1 MNPLLKG
8 VSVSFTHLH
17 VHTEYSALDGLT
29 RIAAGPKRAKAL
41 GQEAMAI
48 TDHGELTGAYAF
60 HKACLEEGIKPII
73 GVEFYLAIG
82 SRFEKNTELVPNDDD
97 NVTDADDGKE
107 KSKKYMHLTVLARN
121 EQGWKNLLALHNK
134 AEDSYWYKPRCLP
147 AGEQIHTIGGVKNI
161 EEIKVGDLVLTH
173 KGRFRPV
180 TQIMTNHHQ
189 GTLYG
194 VNLNAGYNKT
204 TWMTGEHPVLI
215 REASGKVDW
224 VEARDIIG
232 GKQVPKSGL
241 EHWNSF
247 VCLPKVKGSERIASI
262 SPDDFI
268 DAEWVRNGPK
278 LTKTLHR
285 KTMKPTFAHS
295 FLPAAIDL
303 DFDFGRFCGLYIAE
317 GWVDRGYSVNF
328 ALHKDETEYASFV
341 SSQLEALTGK
351 PAVIDNHPG
360 RAGYNG
366 TTVRAYSSPLA
377 QFMAS
382 AFGNGASNKAM
393 PNFVFES
400 NTEFMRGIYEGV
412 LEGDGNTEGG
422 STRLRQTSENLAWQM
437 RLLGA
442 EASES
447 FARVKE
453 FIDPHPDHATSYRSN
468 FSTAG
473 VSHRKVM
480 ADNDYV
486 YRPIAEVQTRDFDGL
501 VYNFEV
507 EEDHSYV
514 SDFVVHNCD
523 FDLIK
528 QHGEGLTILTG
539 CLGGPVAGPLA
550 RAGAAEKRGDAGTAE
565 TYRNEARKN
574 LGILIDAVGR
584 DHVFLE
590 VMYHGIGAEVHAF
603 REIRALS
610 EETGIPLVATNDC
623 HYEHQEDAHAHD
635 AFLAV
640 GVKKTLDDPNRF
652 AFNGTPD
659 YYIKSEEE
667 MIAVLGNLKNE
678 AAAAAWREACANT
691 QLVVD
696 QVADRTIPEGRQRL
710 PDFPVPEGEG
720 TAEEY
725 LYKLVKAGA
734 KERGNGRITK
744 EVGTRLRT
752 ELDIIN
758 SMGFPSYFLITWDM
772 IKWAES
778 DYLPADWIAMQA
790 GHPVDEATRERK
802 EPILVGPGRGS
813 AAGSYVS
820 YALGIVDVDPLENH
834 LLFERFLEPGRAGM
848 PDIDVDFEQARRDE
862 VFAYLQVRWGAGN
875 VAHIGTV
882 AFALSKA
889 ALKDAARVQKPSV
902 PEAETQLR
910 IDELH
915 EAGNTAAAKKLTA
928 SAYRD
933 LNVLA
938 SRYTRVAN
946 QLSALI
952 PSVGGKALTLSEMM
966 DESNVAGEAF
976 RELADKENDISYDMI
991 DLARQLEGVAKARSI
1006 HPCGF
1011 IISPEPLDG
1020 IVPMRHASHA
1030 EKADKTK
1037 PRVITWNGS
1046 ECEEIGLLKND
1057 VLGIMNLD
1065 IAHKAM
1071 NYIEQTTGEKLT
1083 LGSIPHP
1090 NTKGHETVDGAYRLM
1105 ARGQTGGVFQM
1116 DGAGMRKVAQDIVPE
1131 SLDDISAI
1139 VALFRPGPLSSKMDR
1154 TYAARKSGAEPISY
1168 SDFTRD
1174 PVETEAIDSVLGAT
1188 YGMAIYQ
1195 ETIMRLST
1203 VVAGFDAAQRSRLR
1217 KAMGKKK
1224 QSEMDA
1230 CLAMWTEGA
1239 PKEFLNEDGTVLSP
1253 AFAPSTAQKL
1263 WDFIKGAAAYLFNA
1277 SHSAAY
1283 GQLAYVTAFLKAGW
1297 PIEYGAA
1304 ILAVA
1309 DKDEKRLTALESLR
1323 HDGIVVDAPDV
1334 NLGAYETTVV
1344 DRRVVLGMS
1353 EIKGVGG
1360 AAKYIVAE
1368 REANGPFKDM
1378 ADLHTRVRQPN
1389 GTGKLGPLPANTL
1402 TALIEAGALDS
1413 LPGTRL
1419 GKVMAARVAKAN
1431 PEPAPY
1437 TWDPVQE
1444 STRQRLRTGV
1454 ALGVHPLDSL
1464 SKTLDSWSWP
1474 INPNQRR
1481 RGVVE
1486 DEASGA
1492 KPSPISEIPEK
1503 DGSSVMTYGVVSMW
1517 AESAYSGGRRANF
1530 TLESQDSTING
1541 VVWDRTLTSLRRS
1554 DSIPHVGDVVAVSGT
1569 VNVRMVTVGN
1579 EEDGD
1584 EESESVKELRV
1595 NEIELITQPEAG
1607 AKRTEVSQ
1615 HTGFT
1620 LLYTKL
1626 RQAPEPTPPAG
1637 PRGGGAPRTASN
1649 PKPASA
1655 ASEADDELAPVV
1667 SLANKRKVKPATG
1680 TLVAGLTTNASWMD
1694 EMKVAEGS
1702 LELHQRF
1709 SNLPTPE
1716 GFTGAE
1722 KGAVYRGISKDGSVV
1737 VLVADADESV
1747 DVDWAK
1753 AGLEQDSLWTKVQL
1767 PRNSSSSSAVL
1778 AWSRRTG
1785 IPTSEQSLSNVL
1797 AHAR

>member
-121 EQGWKNLLALHNK
+121 EQGWKNLLALHNE
-134 AEDSYWYKPRCLP
+134 AENSYWYKPR
-147 AGEQIHTIGGVKNI
+147 I
-161 EEIKVGDLVLTH
+161 
-173 KGRFRPV
+173 
-180 TQIMTNHHQ
+180 
-189 GTLYG
+189 
-194 VNLNAGYNKT
+194 
-204 TWMTGEHPVLI
+204 
-215 REASGKVDW
+215 
-224 VEARDIIG
+224 
-232 GKQVPKSGL
+232 
-241 EHWNSF
+241 
-247 VCLPKVKGSERIASI
+247 
-262 SPDDFI
+262 
-268 DAEWVRNGPK
+268 
-278 LTKTLHR
+278 
-285 KTMKPTFAHS
+285 
-295 FLPAAIDL
+295 
-303 DFDFGRFCGLYIAE
+303 
-317 GWVDRGYSVNF
+317 
-328 ALHKDETEYASFV
+328 
-341 SSQLEALTGK
+341 
-351 PAVIDNHPG
+351 
-360 RAGYNG
+360 
-366 TTVRAYSSPLA
+366 
-377 QFMAS
+377 
-382 AFGNGASNKAM
+382 
-393 PNFVFES
+393 
-400 NTEFMRGIYEGV
+400 
-412 LEGDGNTEGG
+412 
-422 STRLRQTSENLAWQM
+422 
-437 RLLGA
+437 
-442 EASES
+442 
-447 FARVKE
+447 
-453 FIDPHPDHATSYRSN
+453 
-468 FSTAG
+468 
-473 VSHRKVM
+473 
-480 ADNDYV
+480 
-486 YRPIAEVQTRDFDGL
+486 
-501 VYNFEV
+501 
-507 EEDHSYV
+507 
-514 SDFVVHNCD
+514 D

-574 LGILIDAVGR
+574 LDILIDAVGR

-678 AAAAAWREACANT
+678 AAAAAWRQACANT

-744 EVGTRLRT
+744 EVGARLRT

-790 GHPVDEATRERK
+790 GQPVDEATRERK

-889 ALKDAARVQKPSV
+889 ALKDAARVQKPSL
-902 PEAETQLR
+902 PDAETQSR

-915 EAGNTAAAKKLTA
+915 EAGDTAAAKKLTA

-946 QLSALI
+946 QLAALI

-966 DESNVAGEAF
+966 DESNVSGEAF
-976 RELADKENDISYDMI
+976 RELAEKENDISYDMI

-1083 LGSIPHP
+1083 LSSIPHP
-1090 NTKGHETVDGAYRLM
+1090 NTKGNETVDGAYRLM

-1239 PKEFLNEDGTVLSP
+1239 PKEFLNEDGTVVSP

-1378 ADLHTRVRQPN
+1378 ADLHARVRQPN

-1402 TALIEAGALDS
+1402 TALIEAGALDC

-1437 TWDPVQE
+1437 MWDPVQE

-1464 SKTLDSWSWP
+1464 SRTLDAWSWP

-1486 DEASGA
+1486 DEASGD

-1541 VVWDRTLTSLRRS
+1541 VIWDRTLTSLRRS
-1554 DSIPHVGDVVAVSGT
+1554 DSIPQVGDVVAVSGS

-1607 AKRTEVSQ
+1607 AKRTEASQ
-1615 HTGFT
+1615 PTGFT
-1620 LLYTKL
+1620 MLYTKL
-1626 RQAPEPTPPAG
+1626 RQAPEPTPPTG
-1637 PRGGGAPRTASN
+1637 PRGGSPRNTSR
-1649 PKPASA
+1649 PKPAA
-1655 ASEADDELAPVV
+1655 APKAEDSELAPVV
-1667 SLANKRKVKPATG
+1667 SLANKRKAMPATG
-1680 TLVAGLTTNASWMD
+1680 TLVAGLTTNAPWMD

-1702 LELHQRF
+1702 PELHQRF
-1709 SNLPTPE
+1709 INLPTPE

-1722 KGAVYRGISKDGSVV
+1722 KGTVYRGISKDGSVV
-1737 VLVADADESV
+1737 VLVADADGSV

-1753 AGLEQDSLWTKVQL
+1753 AGLDQDSLWTEVKS
-1767 PRNSSSSSAVL
+1767 RNGNSSSAVL
-1778 AWSRRTG
+1778 VWSRRTG
-1785 IPTSEQSLSNVL
+1785 IPTSEQSLGKVL